1 MSEQSCSACGRVT
14 PQAFRFHANGC
25 GIWQCVICG
34 LGRADT
40 KDFDPAAYYTADYF
54 SGGRS
59 DGYSDYRG
67 AEPVLRREFAHS
79 ADFVRRFSD
88 GSRLLDLGCAYGF
101 FLKEAAKRQF
111 EVLGIELAEDAAEVV
126 PTSRAECA
134 FGHCRRDQYDKD
146 RGGRCHHHV

>member
-25 GIWQCVICG
+25 AIWQCVTCG

-79 ADFVRRFSD
+79 ADFVRRISD
-88 GSRLLDLGCAYGF
+88 GSTIMTSSTAPIVTRSSPRMPCN
-101 FLKEAAKRQF
+101 QS
-111 EVLGIELAEDAAEVV
+111 VDAIR
-126 PTSRAECA
+126 TT
-134 FGHCRRDQYDKD
+134 K
-146 RGGRCHHHV
+146 